1 MPSIKCKDVSI
12 RFNVIENKKRSL
24 KNAMVNLAGLR
35 VSSKENDSG
44 FYALKN
50 LGLFVQDGEKVGI
63 VGPNGSGKTTLL
75 RTLSG
80 IYHPSEGSLELNG
93 SVATLLELSS
103 GFDHDATGYE
113 NIYLR
118 SVLFGKSKVETSKIV
133 DEIIK
138 FSELEEFIHYPM
150 RTYSSGMI
158 MRLAFSI
165 ATSIKPEILLMDEWL
180 SVGDAD
186 FNQKATQKLSS
197 LVDQAKILVI
207 ASHDLKLISSL
218 CTRIITMADGKIV
231 KDESIV

>member
-1 MPSIKCKDVSI
+1 MPYINCEDVSI
-12 RFNVIENKKRSL
+12 QFHVIENKKRSL
-24 KNAMVNLAGLR
+24 KNAVLNFYPFGEKTRNER
-35 VSSKENDSG
+35 VG
-44 FYALKN
+44 FHALKK
-50 LGLFVQDGEKVGI
+50 LSLFIKDGERVGL

-80 IYHPSEGSLELNG
+80 IYHPSAGSLELSG

-118 SVLFGKSKVETSKIV
+118 SILFGKSKLETSEIV
-133 DEIIK
+133 DEIIE
-138 FSELEEFIHYPM
+138 FSELGEFIHYPM

-165 ATSIKPEILLMDEWL
+165 ATSVKPEILLMDEWL
-180 SVGDAD
+180 SVGDTD
-186 FNQKATQKLSS
+186 FNQKATDKLSN

-207 ASHDLKLISSL
+207 ASHDLNLISSV
-218 CTRIITMADGKIV
+218 CTRIITMDSGRIIEDETIV
-231 KDESIV
+231 